1 MYFKTSIIYKMSLL
15 KQFELLS
22 EYNQLMNQRLY
33 SAVAELSDE
42 EINENKGAFFKSL
55 LGTLNHILV
64 GDIIWLSRFSKD
76 ISSQNTLAY
85 FSTIEKPQSLNSI
98 VFSELGELKKER
110 EKIDK
115 LIIKWVN
122 SLTDKDLCSKINYKN
137 MKGQKFEKEFSS
149 LINHLFLHQ
158 IHHRGQATTLLSQSH
173 VDFGETDFLEII

>member
-1 MYFKTSIIYKMSLL
+1 MSLL
-15 KQFELLS
+15 KQFKLLS

-33 SAVAELSDE
+33 SAVAELSRE

-76 ISSQNTLAY
+76 KSSQNTLSY
-85 FSTIEKPQSLNSI
+85 FTNIEKPQSLNSI
-98 VFSELGELKKER
+98 VFSELSELRKER

-115 LIIKWVN
+115 LIIQWVN
-122 SLTDKDLCSKINYKN
+122 SLTDKDLNSKISYKN
-137 MKGQKFEKEFSS
+137 MNGQNFEKEFSS

-158 IHHRGQATTLLSQSH
+158 IHHRGQATTLLSQSR